1 MEFDHVGIA
10 TWDASLLAA
19 TLGDLFDAP
28 VAHEE
33 TFDGLRVVFL
43 GLTAGD
49 LELLEP
55 LESGTVQRFLDRE
68 GPGLHHVAVRTDDIR
83 TALNNAEAMGI
94 KLIDDEARPGARGHR
109 VAFLDPK
116 STGGMLVELVEH

>member
-1 MEFDHVGIA
+1 MKFDHVGIA
-10 TWDASLLAA
+10 TPDASQLAT
-19 TLGDLFDAP
+19 TLGNLFDAP

-55 LESGTVQRFLDRE
+55 LEPGTVQRFLDRQ
-68 GPGLHHVAVRTDDIR
+68 GPGLHHIAVRTDDIQ
-83 TALNNAEAMGI
+83 TALDAAEAMGI
-94 KLIDDEARPGARGHR
+94 ELIDDEARPGARGHR
-109 VAFLDPK
+109 VAFIDPK
-116 STGGMLVELVEH
+116 STGGVLVEFVEP